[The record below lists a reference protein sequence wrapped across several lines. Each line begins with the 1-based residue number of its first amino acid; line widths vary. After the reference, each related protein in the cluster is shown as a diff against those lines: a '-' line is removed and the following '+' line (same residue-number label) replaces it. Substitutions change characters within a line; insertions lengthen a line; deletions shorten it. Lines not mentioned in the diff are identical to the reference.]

1 MLSREDNAYLTRTGP
16 DTPMGTL
23 FRRFWLPLFLSSE
36 LPEHD
41 GPPLRTRILG
51 EDLVGYRDSNGHVG
65 VLDAYC
71 PHRRAPLF
79 YGRNEECGLRCAYH
93 GWKFDAEGTCVDMPS
108 EPADSDF
115 KDRLSIKAYPTYEV
129 GGLVWIYMGPSD
141 KQPQRPPLLEW
152 TELPDTRRRIVKW
165 FHENNYMQ
173 GIEGDIDTAHVSFL
187 HSDNRPEAARS
198 TVNTNPSGQ
207 PRNFFTIADKH
218 PRLTAMDTD
227 YGMVYGGRR
236 YMPDGGFYWRV
247 TQWLLPSFSLI
258 PGRGRRGGTAWIPV
272 DDHHCVRYSIG
283 MTPDWDMD
291 KSAADNLTPGGKP
304 QQFTLSDGTIIDT
317 MIPYGTKANQYQ
329 IDRDLQK
336 AGHFSGILSIP
347 MQDKAMIEGMT
358 RTVDRSLEHLG
369 SSDVAVIAAR
379 RRLMKLARDLEHG
392 IEPVAPAH
400 PELYRVRPLDL
411 LSSEPEFGALLE
423 QHAEEAKVPVA
434 SGSLQ

>member
-1 MLSREDNAYLTRTGP
+1 MLGREDNAYLTRTGP
-16 DTPMGTL
+16 GTPMGTL

-36 LPEHD
+36 LPEND
-41 GPPLRTRILG
+41 AAPLRTRLLG

-79 YGRNEECGLRCAYH
+79 YGRNEECGLRCVYH

-108 EPADSDF
+108 EPPESDF
-115 KDRLSIKAYPTYEV
+115 KDRLTIKAYPTYEV
-129 GGLVWIYMGPSD
+129 GGLVWVYMGPPEL
-141 KQPQRPPLLEW
+141 KPQRPPLLEW
-152 TELPDTRRRIVKW
+152 TELPASRVRVIKW

-187 HSDNRPEAARS
+187 HSDNRPEAAR
-198 TVNTNPSGQ
+198 TPINTNTSGQ
-207 PRNFFTIADKH
+207 PRNFFALADRH

-227 YGMVYGGRR
+227 YGMIYGGRR
-236 YMPDGGFYWRV
+236 VMPDGAFYWRV

-272 DDHHCVRYSIG
+272 DDEHCVRYSIG
-283 MTPDWDMD
+283 MTPDEDMD
-291 KSAADNLTPGGKP
+291 KRTADTLTPPGTP
-304 QQFTLSDGTIIDT
+304 QQFTLSDGTVIDT

-329 IDRDLQK
+329 IDRALQK
-336 AGHFSGILSIP
+336 AGHYSGIKSIP

-379 RRLMKLARDLEHG
+379 RRLMKLARDLEQG
-392 IEPVAPAH
+392 IEPTAATH

-411 LSSEPEFGALLE
+411 LSDEADFARLLD
-423 QHAEEAKVPVA
+423 QHAEDARVPIGTA
-434 SGSLQ
+434 QR

>member
-1 MLSREDNAYLTRTGP
+1 MLSVEDNAYLTQIGP
-16 DTPMGTL
+16 GTPMGNL

-36 LPEHD
+36 LPEND

-79 YGRNEECGLRCAYH
+79 YGRNEECGLRCVYH
-93 GWKFDAEGTCVDMPS
+93 GWKFDAEGTCLDMPS
-108 EPADSDF
+108 EPPESDF
-115 KDRLSIKAYPTYEV
+115 KDRLTIKAYATYET
-129 GGLVWIYMGPSD
+129 GGLVWIYMGPRE
-141 KQPQRPPLLEW
+141 KQPERPPMLEW
-152 TELPDTRRRIVKW
+152 TELPPSRRRVIKW

-187 HSDNRPEAARS
+187 HSDNRVSAGDPPPGRPAR
-198 TVNTNPSGQ
+198 NLF
-207 PRNFFTIADKH
+207 RIADKH

-236 YMPDGGFYWRV
+236 VLPDGSYYWRV

-272 DDHHCVRYSIG
+272 DDHHCTRYSIG
-283 MTPDWDMD
+283 LSPDEDID
-291 KSAADNLTPGGKP
+291 HAAADSLTPPGKP
-304 QQFTLSDGTIIDT
+304 QQFTLNDGTVIDT
-317 MIPYGTKANQYQ
+317 MIPYGTKANQYL

-336 AGHFSGILSIP
+336 AGHYSGITSIP

-358 RTVDRSLEHLG
+358 RVVERNLEHLG
-369 SSDVAVIAAR
+369 SSDIAVIAAR

-392 IEPVAPAH
+392 IEPVAATH
-400 PELYRVRPLDL
+400 PELYRVRPLDV
-411 LSSEPEFGALLE
+411 SSDEPDFAALLD
-423 QHAEEAKVPVA
+423 QFSQEAKVPVA
-434 SGSLQ
+434 

>member
-1 MLSREDNAYLTRTGP
+1 MLNKEDNTYLTRTGP
-16 DTPMGTL
+16 GTPMGTL

-36 LPEHD
+36 LPEND

-65 VLDAYC
+65 VVDMYC

-79 YGRNEECGLRCAYH
+79 YGRNEECGLRCVYH
-93 GWKFDAEGTCVDMPS
+93 GWKFNAEGTCVDMPS
-108 EPADSDF
+108 EPPDSDF
-115 KDRLSIKAYPTYEV
+115 KDRLIIKAYPTYEV
-129 GGLVWIYMGPSD
+129 GGLVWIYMGPPEL
-141 KQPQRPPLLEW
+141 QPERPPLLEW
-152 TELPDTRRRIVKW
+152 TELPSSRVRIIKW

-187 HSDNRPEAARS
+187 HSDNRPESER
-198 TVNTNPSGQ
+198 NPLQNANASGR
-207 PRNFFTIADKH
+207 PRNFFTVADRH

-236 YMPDGGFYWRV
+236 FMPDGTFYWRV

-272 DDHHCVRYSIG
+272 DDEHCVRYSIG
-283 MTPDWDMD
+283 MTPEWDMD
-291 KSAADNLTPGGKP
+291 KTMADSMTPAGKL

-329 IDRDLQK
+329 IDRALQK
-336 AGHFSGILSIP
+336 AGHYSGIVSIP

-369 SSDVAVIAAR
+369 SSDIAVIAAR
-379 RRLMKLARDLEHG
+379 RRLMKLARDLENG
-392 IEPVAPAH
+392 IEPTAPRH
-400 PELYRVRPLDL
+400 PDLYRVRPLDL
-411 LSSEPEFGALLE
+411 ISTEPDFAALLE
-423 QHAEEAKVPVA
+423 QHAEDARVPVA
-434 SGSLQ
+434 AV

>member
-1 MLSREDNAYLTRTGP
+1 MLSVEDNAYLTQIGP
-16 DTPMGTL
+16 GTPMGNL

-36 LPEHD
+36 LPEND

-79 YGRNEECGLRCAYH
+79 YGRNEECGLRCVYH
-93 GWKFDAEGTCVDMPS
+93 GWKFDAEGTCLDMPS
-108 EPADSDF
+108 EPPESDF
-115 KDRLSIKAYPTYEV
+115 KDRLTIKAYATYET
-129 GGLVWIYMGPSD
+129 GGLVWIYMGPRE
-141 KQPQRPPLLEW
+141 KQPERPPMLEW
-152 TELPDTRRRIVKW
+152 TELPPSRRRVIKW

-187 HSDNRPEAARS
+187 HSDNRVSAGDPPPGRPAR
-198 TVNTNPSGQ
+198 NLF
-207 PRNFFTIADKH
+207 RIADKH

-236 YMPDGGFYWRV
+236 VLPDGSYYWRV

-272 DDHHCVRYSIG
+272 DDHHCTRYSIG
-283 MTPDWDMD
+283 LNPDEDID
-291 KSAADNLTPGGKP
+291 HAAADSLTPPGKP
-304 QQFTLSDGTIIDT
+304 QQFTLNDGTIIDT
-317 MIPYGTKANQYQ
+317 MIPYGTKANQYL

-336 AGHFSGILSIP
+336 AGHYSGITSIP

-358 RTVDRSLEHLG
+358 RVVERNLEHLG
-369 SSDVAVIAAR
+369 SSDIAVIAAR
-379 RRLMKLARDLEHG
+379 RRLMKLARDLENG
-392 IEPVAPAH
+392 IEPVAATH
-400 PELYRVRPLDL
+400 PELYRVRPLDV
-411 LSSEPEFGALLE
+411 SSDEPDFAALLD
-423 QHAEEAKVPVA
+423 QFAQEAKVPV
-434 SGSLQ
+434 G

>member
-1 MLSREDNAYLTRTGP
+1 
-16 DTPMGTL
+16 MGTL
-23 FRRFWLPLFLSSE
+23 FRRFWLPLFLASE

-115 KDRLSIKAYPTYEV
+115 KERLSIKAYPTYEV
-129 GGLVWIYMGPSD
+129 GGLVWIYMGPPD
-141 KQPQRPPLLEW
+141 KQPRRPPLLEW

-187 HSDNRPEAARS
+187 HSDNRPEAAK
-198 TVNTNPSGQ
+198 TTININPSGQ

-236 YMPDGGFYWRV
+236 FMPDGSFYWRV

-272 DDHHCVRYSIG
+272 DDEHCVRYSIG

-291 KSAADNLTPGGKP
+291 KSAADNLTPGGTTR
-304 QQFTLSDGTIIDT
+304 QFTLSDGTIIDT

-329 IDRDLQK
+329 IDRQLQK

-392 IEPVAPAH
+392 VEPVAPAH
-400 PELYRVRPLDL
+400 PEFYRVRPLDL
-411 LSSEPEFGALLE
+411 LSTEPDFGALLE
-423 QHAEEAKVPVA
+423 QHAEEAKVPV
-434 SGSLQ
+434 GSA

>member
-1 MLSREDNAYLTRTGP
+1 MLNKEENAYLTRTGP

-36 LPEHD
+36 LPEKD

-79 YGRNEECGLRCAYH
+79 YGRNEEYGLRCVYH

-115 KDRLSIKAYPTYEV
+115 KDRLTIKAYPTHEV
-129 GGLVWIYMGPSD
+129 GGLVWIYMGPREC
-141 KQPQRPPLLEW
+141 QPERPPMLEW
-152 TELPDTRRRIVKW
+152 TELPASRVRIVKW

-187 HSDNRPEAARS
+187 HSDARPEAAQTRINN
-198 TVNTNPSGQ
+198 VNTNGQ
-207 PRNFFTIADKH
+207 LRNYFREADRH

-227 YGMVYGGRR
+227 YGMIYGGRR
-236 YMPDGGFYWRV
+236 FMPDGGFYWRV

-272 DDHHCVRYSIG
+272 DDEHCVRYSIG
-283 MTPDWDMD
+283 MTPEWDMD
-291 KSAADNLTPGGKP
+291 KSQADSLTPGGTP

-329 IDRDLQK
+329 IDRALQK
-336 AGHFSGILSIP
+336 AGHYSGIVSIP

-358 RTVDRSLEHLG
+358 RTVDRSLEHLA
-369 SSDVAVIAAR
+369 SSDIAVIAAR
-379 RRLMKLARDLEHG
+379 RRLLKVARDLERG
-392 IEPVAPAH
+392 IEPVAPTH

-411 LSSEPEFGALLE
+411 LSTEPDFAALLE
-423 QHAEEAKVPVA
+423 QHAEDAKVPVA
-434 SGSLQ
+434 AG

>member
-1 MLSREDNAYLTRTGP
+1 M
-16 DTPMGTL
+16 
-23 FRRFWLPLFLSSE
+23 
-36 LPEHD
+36 
-41 GPPLRTRILG
+41 
-51 EDLVGYRDSNGHVG
+51 
-65 VLDAYC
+65 YC

-79 YGRNEECGLRCAYH
+79 YGRNEECGLRCVYH

-108 EPADSDF
+108 EPAESDF
-115 KDRLSIKAYPTYEV
+115 KERLTIKAYPTYEV
-129 GGLVWIYMGPSD
+129 GGLVWIYMGPLE
-141 KQPQRPPLLEW
+141 KQPTRPPCIEW
-152 TELPDTRRRIVKW
+152 TELPDSRRRIVKW

-187 HSDNRPEAARS
+187 HSDNRPESARS
-198 TVNTNPSGQ
+198 NVNVNVNVNVNPSGQ

-236 YMPDGGFYWRV
+236 FMPDGTFYWRV

-272 DDHHCVRYSIG
+272 DDEHCVRYSIG

-291 KSAADNLTPGGKP
+291 KSAADNRTPGGKP

-329 IDRDLQK
+329 IDRELQK
-336 AGHFSGILSIP
+336 AGHYSGILSIP

-369 SSDVAVIAAR
+369 SSDIAVIAAR

-392 IEPVAPAH
+392 VEPVAPTH

-411 LSSEPEFGALLE
+411 LSTEPDFGALLE
-423 QHAEEAKVPVA
+423 QHAEEAQVPVV
-434 SGSLQ
+434 SV

>member
-16 DTPMGTL
+16 GTPMGTL

-36 LPEHD
+36 LPDSD
-41 GPPLRTRILG
+41 GQPMRTRILG
-51 EDLVGYRDSNGHVG
+51 EDLVGYRDTNGHVG
-65 VLDAYC
+65 VLEAYC

-79 YGRNEECGLRCAYH
+79 YGRNEECGLRCVYH

-115 KDRLSIKAYPTYEV
+115 KDRLTIKAYPTHEV
-129 GGLVWIYMGPSD
+129 GGLVWIYMGPPEI
-141 KQPQRPPLLEW
+141 KPERPPMLEW
-152 TELPDTRRRIVKW
+152 TELPDSRRRIVKW

-187 HSDNRPEAARS
+187 HSDNRPEGVRS

-207 PRNFFTIADKH
+207 PRNYFSIADKH

-227 YGMVYGGRR
+227 YGLVYGGRR
-236 YMPDGGFYWRV
+236 FMPDGGFYWRV

-272 DDHHCVRYSIG
+272 DDEHCVRYSIG
-283 MTPDWDMD
+283 MTPEFDMD
-291 KSAADNLTPGGKP
+291 KAAADNLTPPGAP

-329 IDRDLQK
+329 IDRGLQK

-379 RRLMKLARDLEHG
+379 RRLMKLARELEHG
-392 IEPVAPAH
+392 VEPVAATH

-423 QHAEEAKVPVA
+423 QHADEARVPAVGV
-434 SGSLQ
+434 SQ

>member
-1 MLSREDNAYLTRTGP
+1 MLSVEDNAYLTQIGP
-16 DTPMGTL
+16 GTPMGNL

-36 LPEHD
+36 LPEND

-79 YGRNEECGLRCAYH
+79 YGRNEECGLRCVYH
-93 GWKFDAEGTCVDMPS
+93 GWKFDADGTCLDMPS
-108 EPADSDF
+108 EPPESDF
-115 KDRLSIKAYPTYEV
+115 KDRLTIKAYATYET
-129 GGLVWIYMGPSD
+129 GGLVWIYMGPRE
-141 KQPQRPPLLEW
+141 KQPERPPMLEW
-152 TELPDTRRRIVKW
+152 TELPPSRRRVIKW

-187 HSDNRPEAARS
+187 HSDNRVSAGDPPPGRPAR
-198 TVNTNPSGQ
+198 NLF
-207 PRNFFTIADKH
+207 RIADKH

-236 YMPDGGFYWRV
+236 VLPDGSYYWRV

-272 DDHHCVRYSIG
+272 DDHHCTRYSIG
-283 MTPDWDMD
+283 LNPDEDID
-291 KSAADNLTPGGKP
+291 HAAADSLTPPGKP
-304 QQFTLSDGTIIDT
+304 QQFTLNDGTIIDT
-317 MIPYGTKANQYQ
+317 MIPYGTKANQYL

-336 AGHFSGILSIP
+336 AGHYSGITSIP

-358 RTVDRSLEHLG
+358 RVVERNLEHLG
-369 SSDVAVIAAR
+369 SSDIAVIAAR
-379 RRLMKLARDLEHG
+379 RRLMKLARDLENG
-392 IEPVAPAH
+392 IEPVAATH
-400 PELYRVRPLDL
+400 PELYRVRPLDV
-411 LSSEPEFGALLE
+411 SSDEPDFAALLD
-423 QHAEEAKVPVA
+423 QFAQEAKVPV
-434 SGSLQ
+434 G

>member
-16 DTPMGTL
+16 GTPMGAL
-23 FRRFWLPLFLSSE
+23 FRRFWLPLFLSWE
-36 LPEHD
+36 LPEND

-51 EDLVGYRDSNGHVG
+51 EDLIGYRDSSGHVG

-108 EPADSDF
+108 EPPDSDF
-115 KDRLSIKAYPTYEV
+115 KDRLTIRAYPTYEV
-129 GGLVWIYMGPSD
+129 GSLVWVYMGP
-141 KQPQRPPLLEW
+141 PELRPERPPLLEW
-152 TELPDTRRRIVKW
+152 TELPSSRVRIVKW

-187 HSDNRPEAARS
+187 HSDNRPEAAR
-198 TVNTNPSGQ
+198 TPINTNRSGA
-207 PRNFFTIADKH
+207 PRNFFSIADRH

-236 YMPDGGFYWRV
+236 FMPDGTFYWRV

-272 DDHHCVRYSIG
+272 DDEHCVRYSIG
-283 MTPDWDMD
+283 MTPEEDMD
-291 KSAADNLTPGGKP
+291 KATADRLTPGGTP

-317 MIPYGTKANQYQ
+317 IVPYGTKANQYQ

-336 AGHFSGILSIP
+336 AGHYSGILSIP

-392 IEPVAPAH
+392 IEPTAPGN
-400 PELYRVRPLDL
+400 PQLYRVRPLDL
-411 LSSEPEFGALLE
+411 ISSEPDFGALLE
-423 QHAEEAKVPVA
+423 THAAEARVPVGA
-434 SGSLQ
+434 TSH

>member
-1 MLSREDNAYLTRTGP
+1 MLSVQENAYLTRTGP
-16 DTPMGTL
+16 GTPMGTL

-36 LPEHD
+36 LPEND

-79 YGRNEECGLRCAYH
+79 YGRTEECGLRCVYH
-93 GWKFDAEGTCVDMPS
+93 GWKFDAEGVCVDMPS
-108 EPADSDF
+108 EPPESDF
-115 KDRLSIKAYPTYEV
+115 KERLTIKAYPTHEV
-129 GGLVWIYMGPSD
+129 GGLVWIYMGPRER
-141 KQPQRPPLLEW
+141 QPERPPLLEW
-152 TELPDTRRRIVKW
+152 TELPATRRRVVKW

-187 HSDNRPEAARS
+187 HSDNRPDAAR
-198 TVNTNPSGQ
+198 NAANPPGRP
-207 PRNFFTIADKH
+207 PRNLFSVADKH

-272 DDHHCVRYSIG
+272 DDLHCVRYSIG
-283 MTPDWDMD
+283 MNPDEDMD
-291 KSAADNLTPGGKP
+291 QGTLDSLAPPGTP
-304 QQFTLSDGTIIDT
+304 QQFTLADGTIIDT

-329 IDRDLQK
+329 IDRALQK
-336 AGHFSGILSIP
+336 AGHYSGIVSIP

-369 SSDVAVIAAR
+369 SSDIAVIAAR
-379 RRLMKLARDLEHG
+379 RRLLKLARDLEQG
-392 IEPVAPAH
+392 IEPTAATN

-411 LSSEPEFGALLE
+411 VSDEPDFGRLLD
-423 QHAEEAKVPVA
+423 QHSEEARVPAVA
-434 SGSLQ
+434 AT